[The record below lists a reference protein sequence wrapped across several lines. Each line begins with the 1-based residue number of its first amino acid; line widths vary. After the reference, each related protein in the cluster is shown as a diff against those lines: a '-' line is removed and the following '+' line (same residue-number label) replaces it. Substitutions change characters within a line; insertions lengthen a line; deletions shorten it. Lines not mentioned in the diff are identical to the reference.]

1 MTTKK
6 KRRSYYK
13 IITDAQLALRELRLE
28 KGWSL
33 AEAAL
38 PLGIKSKALGHIENG
53 RVSLTDER
61 VKQILEVWGLHY
73 HDFIRAKKMMKD
85 ERRNRPKRK
94 IIRTVLSNNDRR
106 SYQRIITKEVRILKI
121 LRKMKKLTQ
130 DKASSICGYSR
141 PTIGH
146 IENGRIEILKE
157 RIEHIVMAYGFEMK
171 EFNEM
176 LASDVLRD
184 EVSGK
189 CMDKINKLSVEKL
202 KIIQNL
208 LESM

>member
-38 PLGIKSKALGHIENG
+38 PLKIKSKALGHIENG
-53 RVSLTDER
+53 RVGLTDER
-61 VKQILEVWGLHY
+61 VRQMLEVWGLHY
-73 HDFIRAKKMMKD
+73 HDFIRAKKMVKD
-85 ERRNRPKRK
+85 EKRNRPKRK
-94 IIRTVLSNNDRR
+94 IIRTVLSNMDRR

-130 DKASSICGYSR
+130 DKASSLCGYSR

-146 IENGRIEILKE
+146 IENGRIEIPKE
-157 RIEHIVMAYGFEMK
+157 RIEHIVRSYGFEMK
-171 EFNEM
+171 RFNEM
-176 LASDVLRD
+176 LSSEVLRD
-184 EVSGK
+184 EVSER
-189 CMDKINKLSVEKL
+189 CMDKISSLSDEKL
-202 KIIQNL
+202 RVIQNL
-208 LESM
+208 LENL